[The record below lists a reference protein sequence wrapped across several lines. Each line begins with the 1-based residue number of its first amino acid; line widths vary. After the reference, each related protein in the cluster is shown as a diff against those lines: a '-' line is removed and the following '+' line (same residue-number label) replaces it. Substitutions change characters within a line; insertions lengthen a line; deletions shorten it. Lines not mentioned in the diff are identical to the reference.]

1 MKTLILLTVILLI
14 QPSMMIFDFN
24 TTSDIINWNI
34 VDDVVMGGRS
44 NGNFNINSAGYGEF
58 HGKVSLENN
67 GGFSMVQYKF
77 NTKQVETFS
86 KICLHIRGDR
96 KHYQFRV
103 KNNISDRHS
112 YIVSF
117 ETTGDWQTIN
127 IPFSDLYP
135 AYRGN
140 TLDMKNYPGK
150 TLDMIAFLIGNKKAE
165 AFKLEIDSIVL
176 K

>member
-14 QPSMMIFDFN
+14 QPSMIIFDFN

-44 NGNFNINSAGYGEF
+44 NGNFNINSASYGEF
-58 HGKVSLENN
+58 SGKVSLENN

-86 KICLHIRGDR
+86 KICLRIRGDG

-117 ETTGDWQTIN
+117 KTTGDWQTIN

-140 TLDMKNYPGK
+140 TLDMENYPGK